1 MAVEKM
7 SLAKAL
13 NESLRKALDT
23 DPKVLIMGEDVGK
36 LGGVFRITDGLQ
48 KDFGEGRVIDTP
60 LAESGIVGTAIGLAL
75 RGYRPI
81 VEIQFDGFVFPAYD
95 QIVTQLAKMHA
106 RALGKVKMPVVI
118 RIPYGGGIG
127 AVEHHSESPEA
138 LFAHVA
144 GLKVVSPSNASDAY
158 WMMQQAVQ
166 SDDPIIFFEPKR
178 RYWDKGELDTESI
191 PGPLH
196 KAAVAREGS
205 DLTLVA
211 YGPMVKVCL
220 EAAAA
225 AQEEGKSVEVL
236 DLRSMSPIDFDAVQA
251 SVEKT
256 GLLVV
261 VHEAP
266 VFYGSGAE
274 IAARITERCFYH
286 LEAPVLR
293 VGGYHAPTRRP
304 GWRTSTCRVST
315 GCSMPSTARWRTE
328 ERVVTT
334 MTETSAR
341 FREFKMPDVGEG
353 LTEAEILKWFVQPG
367 DTVTDGQVV
376 CEVETAKAAVELPIP
391 FDGVVHELRFPEGT
405 TVDVG
410 EVIIAVDV
418 APGSGDA
425 PAEPEPV
432 QEAVAEPAAE
442 EAPKGRQPVLV
453 GYGVAESSTK
463 RRARKGAEIPGPAA
477 AAAQAEINGHRAK
490 VAESRPL
497 AKPPVRK
504 LAKDLGIDL
513 ATVTPTG
520 EGGVITREDVH
531 AAAAPAPAEAP
542 VRAEEAVAAPAP
554 VEAVAPVG
562 RETRIPV
569 KGVRKAIAQAMVG
582 SAFTAPHVTEF
593 VTVDVTRTMKLVAEL
608 KEDKDMAGVRVNP
621 LLVIAKAL
629 LVAIKRNPAV
639 NAAWDEAN
647 QEIVQKHY
655 VNLGIA
661 AATPR
666 GLIVPNIKDAHDK
679 TLPELGAALADL
691 VSTAREGKT
700 SPAAMAGGTVTI
712 TNVGVFGVDT
722 GTPILNPGESAI
734 LAVGAIKLQP
744 WVHKGKVK
752 PRQVTTLA
760 LSFDH
765 RLVDGELGSKVLADV
780 AAILEQPKR
789 LITWG

>member
-1 MAVEKM
+1 M
-7 SLAKAL
+7 
-13 NESLRKALDT
+13 
-23 DPKVLIMGEDVGK
+23 
-36 LGGVFRITDGLQ
+36 
-48 KDFGEGRVIDTP
+48 
-60 LAESGIVGTAIGLAL
+60 
-75 RGYRPI
+75 
-81 VEIQFDGFVFPAYD
+81 
-95 QIVTQLAKMHA
+95 
-106 RALGKVKMPVVI
+106 
-118 RIPYGGGIG
+118 
-127 AVEHHSESPEA
+127 
-138 LFAHVA
+138 
-144 GLKVVSPSNASDAY
+144 
-158 WMMQQAVQ
+158 
-166 SDDPIIFFEPKR
+166 
-178 RYWDKGELDTESI
+178 
-191 PGPLH
+191 
-196 KAAVAREGS
+196 
-205 DLTLVA
+205 
-211 YGPMVKVCL
+211 
-220 EAAAA
+220 
-225 AQEEGKSVEVL
+225 
-236 DLRSMSPIDFDAVQA
+236 
-251 SVEKT
+251 
-256 GLLVV
+256 
-261 VHEAP
+261 
-266 VFYGSGAE
+266 
-274 IAARITERCFYH
+274 
-286 LEAPVLR
+286 
-293 VGGYHAPTRRP
+293 
-304 GWRTSTCRVST
+304 
-315 GCSMPSTARWRTE
+315 
-328 ERVVTT
+328 TT

-353 LTEAEILKWFVQPG
+353 LTEAEILKWYVQPG

-410 EVIIAVDV
+410 QVIIAVDV

-425 PAEPEPV
+425 PAPAAAPV
-432 QEAVAEPAAE
+432 QEPVDEPAAE
-442 EAPKGRQPVLV
+442 AEPKGRTPVLV

-463 RRARKGAEIPGPAA
+463 RRPRKGAPAAPEAAAVAAAVQAELNGHAAPAPAA
-477 AAAQAEINGHRAK
+477 APAPSVPAQGGTAGG
-490 VAESRPL
+490 RPL

-513 ATVTPTG
+513 ATVVPTG
-520 EGGVITREDVH
+520 KDGVITREDVH
-531 AAAAPAPAEAP
+531 AAAAPAPAASEAP
-542 VRAEEAVAAPAP
+542 AQAAPAP
-554 VEAVAPVG
+554 VAAEAPVATEPTAVPDSA
-562 RETRIPV
+562 RETRVPV

-629 LVAIKRNPAV
+629 LVAIKRNPEV

-647 QEIVQKHY
+647 QEIVRKHY

-679 TLPELGAALADL
+679 TLPQLAEALGEL
-691 VSTAREGKT
+691 VTTARDGKT

-789 LITWG
+789 LITWA

>member
-1 MAVEKM
+1 MT
-7 SLAKAL
+7 
-13 NESLRKALDT
+13 DT
-23 DPKVLIMGEDVGK
+23 
-36 LGGVFRITDGLQ
+36 
-48 KDFGEGRVIDTP
+48 
-60 LAESGIVGTAIGLAL
+60 
-75 RGYRPI
+75 
-81 VEIQFDGFVFPAYD
+81 
-95 QIVTQLAKMHA
+95 
-106 RALGKVKMPVVI
+106 
-118 RIPYGGGIG
+118 
-127 AVEHHSESPEA
+127 
-138 LFAHVA
+138 
-144 GLKVVSPSNASDAY
+144 SNA
-158 WMMQQAVQ
+158 
-166 SDDPIIFFEPKR
+166 
-178 RYWDKGELDTESI
+178 
-191 PGPLH
+191 
-196 KAAVAREGS
+196 
-205 DLTLVA
+205 
-211 YGPMVKVCL
+211 
-220 EAAAA
+220 
-225 AQEEGKSVEVL
+225 
-236 DLRSMSPIDFDAVQA
+236 
-251 SVEKT
+251 
-256 GLLVV
+256 
-261 VHEAP
+261 
-266 VFYGSGAE
+266 
-274 IAARITERCFYH
+274 
-286 LEAPVLR
+286 
-293 VGGYHAPTRRP
+293 
-304 GWRTSTCRVST
+304 
-315 GCSMPSTARWRTE
+315 
-328 ERVVTT
+328 
-334 MTETSAR
+334 AR

-353 LTEAEILKWFVQPG
+353 LTEAEILKWYVQPG

-410 EVIIAVDV
+410 QVIIAVDV
-418 APGSGDA
+418 APGSDPGAASAPSEPEAAA
-425 PAEPEPV
+425 PAPE
-432 QEAVAEPAAE
+432 A

-463 RRARKGAEIPGPAA
+463 RRARKGAETAPPAA
-477 AAAQAEINGHRAK
+477 APAAVQAELNGQGTAA
-490 VAESRPL
+490 VPEARPL

-520 EGGVITREDVH
+520 VGGVITREDVH
-531 AAAAPAPAEAP
+531 AAATPAEP
-542 VRAEEAVAAPAP
+542 
-554 VEAVAPVG
+554 VAPSAPSVEPAVPAAEPVPAG
-562 RETRIPV
+562 ARETRIPV

-629 LVAIKRNPAV
+629 LVAIKRNPGV
-639 NAAWDEAN
+639 NAVWDEAN

-666 GLIVPNIKDAHDK
+666 GLIVPNIKDAHDQ
-679 TLPELGAALADL
+679 TLPQLAASLGELVA
-691 VSTAREGKT
+691 TARDGKT

-722 GTPILNPGESAI
+722 GTPIINPGESAI

-765 RLVDGELGSKVLADV
+765 RLIDGELGSKFLADI

-789 LITWG
+789 LITWA

>member
-1 MAVEKM
+1 MT
-7 SLAKAL
+7 
-13 NESLRKALDT
+13 DT
-23 DPKVLIMGEDVGK
+23 
-36 LGGVFRITDGLQ
+36 
-48 KDFGEGRVIDTP
+48 
-60 LAESGIVGTAIGLAL
+60 
-75 RGYRPI
+75 
-81 VEIQFDGFVFPAYD
+81 
-95 QIVTQLAKMHA
+95 
-106 RALGKVKMPVVI
+106 
-118 RIPYGGGIG
+118 
-127 AVEHHSESPEA
+127 
-138 LFAHVA
+138 
-144 GLKVVSPSNASDAY
+144 SNA
-158 WMMQQAVQ
+158 
-166 SDDPIIFFEPKR
+166 
-178 RYWDKGELDTESI
+178 
-191 PGPLH
+191 
-196 KAAVAREGS
+196 
-205 DLTLVA
+205 
-211 YGPMVKVCL
+211 
-220 EAAAA
+220 
-225 AQEEGKSVEVL
+225 
-236 DLRSMSPIDFDAVQA
+236 
-251 SVEKT
+251 
-256 GLLVV
+256 
-261 VHEAP
+261 
-266 VFYGSGAE
+266 
-274 IAARITERCFYH
+274 
-286 LEAPVLR
+286 
-293 VGGYHAPTRRP
+293 
-304 GWRTSTCRVST
+304 
-315 GCSMPSTARWRTE
+315 
-328 ERVVTT
+328 
-334 MTETSAR
+334 AR

-353 LTEAEILKWFVQPG
+353 LTEAEILKWYVQPG

-410 EVIIAVDV
+410 QVIIAVDV
-418 APGSGDA
+418 APGSDSA
-425 PAEPEPV
+425 AAEPEAPAPAP
-432 QEAVAEPAAE
+432 EA

-463 RRARKGAEIPGPAA
+463 RRARKGAETAPPAA
-477 AAAQAEINGHRAK
+477 APAAVQAELNGQGTAA
-490 VAESRPL
+490 VPEARPL

-520 EGGVITREDVH
+520 VGGVITREDVH
-531 AAAAPAPAEAP
+531 AAATPETPPVPEPSVAPVVAEAEAP
-542 VRAEEAVAAPAP
+542 VQQGA
-554 VEAVAPVG
+554 

-629 LVAIKRNPAV
+629 LVAIKRNPGV
-639 NAAWDEAN
+639 NAVWDEAN

-666 GLIVPNIKDAHDK
+666 GLIVPNIKDAHDR
-679 TLPELGAALADL
+679 TLPELAASLGEL
-691 VSTAREGKT
+691 VATARDGRT

-722 GTPILNPGESAI
+722 GTPILNSGESAI

-765 RLVDGELGSKVLADV
+765 RLIDGELGSKFLADI

-789 LITWG
+789 LITWA

>member
-1 MAVEKM
+1 M
-7 SLAKAL
+7 
-13 NESLRKALDT
+13 
-23 DPKVLIMGEDVGK
+23 
-36 LGGVFRITDGLQ
+36 
-48 KDFGEGRVIDTP
+48 
-60 LAESGIVGTAIGLAL
+60 
-75 RGYRPI
+75 
-81 VEIQFDGFVFPAYD
+81 
-95 QIVTQLAKMHA
+95 
-106 RALGKVKMPVVI
+106 
-118 RIPYGGGIG
+118 
-127 AVEHHSESPEA
+127 
-138 LFAHVA
+138 
-144 GLKVVSPSNASDAY
+144 
-158 WMMQQAVQ
+158 
-166 SDDPIIFFEPKR
+166 
-178 RYWDKGELDTESI
+178 
-191 PGPLH
+191 
-196 KAAVAREGS
+196 
-205 DLTLVA
+205 
-211 YGPMVKVCL
+211 
-220 EAAAA
+220 
-225 AQEEGKSVEVL
+225 
-236 DLRSMSPIDFDAVQA
+236 
-251 SVEKT
+251 
-256 GLLVV
+256 
-261 VHEAP
+261 
-266 VFYGSGAE
+266 
-274 IAARITERCFYH
+274 
-286 LEAPVLR
+286 
-293 VGGYHAPTRRP
+293 
-304 GWRTSTCRVST
+304 
-315 GCSMPSTARWRTE
+315 
-328 ERVVTT
+328 TT

-410 EVIIAVDV
+410 QVIITVDV

-425 PAEPEPV
+425 PAPAAPV
-432 QEAVAEPAAE
+432 QEPVEAADSDDGD
-442 EAPKGRQPVLV
+442 APKGRTPVLV

-463 RRARKGAEIPGPAA
+463 RRPRKGASTAPEAA
-477 AAAQAEINGHRAK
+477 AAAAVQAELNGGAAPAPAPAAAPAPAGAPA
-490 VAESRPL
+490 VGRPL

-513 ATVTPTG
+513 ATVVPTG
-520 EGGVITREDVH
+520 KDGIITREDVH
-531 AAAAPAPAEAP
+531 AAAAPAAEASPAAASP
-542 VRAEEAVAAPAP
+542 VAEPVAAAATEPRAA
-554 VEAVAPVG
+554 EGSA

-593 VTVDVTRTMKLVAEL
+593 ITVDVTRTMKLVAEL

-621 LLVIAKAL
+621 LLIIAKAL
-629 LVAIKRNPAV
+629 LVAIKRNPEV

-679 TLPELGAALADL
+679 TLPQLAASLGEL
-691 VSTAREGKT
+691 VTTARDGKT

-722 GTPILNPGESAI
+722 GTPILNSGESAI

-789 LITWG
+789 LITWA